1 MTAKILNGNALA
13 GEIRAN
19 IATHISE
26 KMKNN
31 VPPPGLAVIQVGDHA
46 PSKIY
51 IEKKQQACKEV
62 GISSILHHLDN
73 DTSEDELL
81 DLIETLN
88 ADPSIHGILVQLPL
102 PPQMNNAVV
111 LDYIDPLKDV
121 DGFHPYNVGCLA
133 QRRPFLRPCTPFGI
147 MKLLESTGEQI
158 RGKHAVIVGASN
170 IVGRPMALELLLAG
184 ATITVAHRHTTDLV
198 KCLSMADILIV
209 AIGNP
214 GIIETSW
221 IPQGAIVIDVGITRL
236 DDGSITGDIDFAT
249 AKEKASWITPVPGG
263 VGPMT
268 VASLLMN
275 TVIAWEQMIIP
286 ALDHDVY

>member
-1 MTAKILNGNALA
+1 MTAKILNGNTLA
-13 GEIRAN
+13 TKIRAD
-19 IATHISE
+19 IATIITEQKHLKI
-26 KMKNN
+26 
-31 VPPPGLAVIQVGDHA
+31 PAPGLAVIQVGVHA

-51 IEKKQQACKEV
+51 IEKKQQACHEV
-62 GISSILHHLDN
+62 GIISSLYHFAN

-81 DLIETLN
+81 DLIEKLN
-88 ADPSIHGILVQLPL
+88 ADSRIHGLLVQLPL
-102 PPQMNNAVV
+102 PSHMNDAIV

-133 QRRPFLRPCTPFGI
+133 QRRPFLRACTPFGI
-147 MKLLESTGEQI
+147 MKLLESTGEEI

-170 IVGRPMALELLLAG
+170 IVGRPMALELLMAG
-184 ATITVAHRHTTDLV
+184 ATVTVTHRYTTDLV
-198 KCLSMADILIV
+198 KCISMADILIV

-221 IPQGAIVIDVGITRL
+221 IPQGAIVVDVGITRL

-275 TVIAWEQMIIP
+275 TIIAWEHS
-286 ALDHDVY
+286 L

>member
-1 MTAKILNGNALA
+1 MTAKILNGNILA
-13 GEIRAN
+13 SEIRAN
-19 IATHISE
+19 VAAEIAQR
-26 KMKNN
+26 MKKN
-31 VPPPGLAVIQVGDHA
+31 VPAPGLAVIQVGDHA
-46 PSKIY
+46 PSTIY

-62 GISSILHHLDN
+62 GILSTLHHLDN
-73 DTSEDELL
+73 NTTEDELL
-81 DLIETLN
+81 DLIEKLN
-88 ADPSIHGILVQLPL
+88 DDPSIHGILVQLPL
-102 PPQMNNAVV
+102 PSHMNSDVV

-133 QRRPFLRPCTPFGI
+133 QRRPFLRPCTPFGV
-147 MKLLESTGEQI
+147 MQLLESTGEPL

-184 ATITVAHRHTTDLV
+184 ATVTVAHRYTTDLE
-198 KCLSMADILIV
+198 KCISMADILIV

-236 DDGSITGDIDFAT
+236 DDGSLSGDIDFAT

-268 VASLLMN
+268 VASLLIN
-275 TVIAWEQMIIP
+275 TVLAWRLT
-286 ALDHDVY
+286 LD